1 MLSNLNDLKK
11 ACFMVNTV
19 LTVLVVVMMVFYY
32 LIGATFLAYY
42 SIPVSFIYFLH
53 YYWIR
58 KYQFVKVTWSTYTML
73 TLYMFICT
81 IGLGYNYGF
90 QLYAMS
96 TIPLIYHIRYIAKK
110 FKMADPKPNLWSV
123 FIVLSCLISSLYSVY
138 TGPVYHIEGAAQ
150 FIFLGLNLSAV
161 CFFLVSFSQATS
173 RLIIESEDKLTRQAD
188 FDALTGLANRY
199 YMMSRLEQ
207 ATITSNPSERIWV
220 AMIDV
225 DNFKHINDCY
235 GHAVG
240 DQVLMILSNLMKKI
254 CKDCTIS
261 RWGGEEF
268 LVSGNEAVVPSQVMQ
283 TLVEQIREREVH
295 SETGSFNFSI
305 SVGLSYYNTKQ
316 RIDAWINDADK
327 KLYVAKNNGK
337 NQVVR

>member
-11 ACFMVNTV
+11 ACYMVNTV
-19 LTVLVVVMMVFYY
+19 LTVLVVVMMIFYY
-32 LIGATFLAYY
+32 LIGATILAYY
-42 SIPVSFIYFLH
+42 SIPVAFIYFFH
-53 YYWIR
+53 YYWIH
-58 KYQFVKVTWSTYTML
+58 KYQFVKVTCTTYAML

-81 IGLGYNYGF
+81 ICLGYNYGF

-110 FKMADPKPNLWSV
+110 FKLPDPKPNLWSV
-123 FIVLSCLISSLYSVY
+123 FIVASCLFSSLYSIY
-138 TGPVYHIEGAAQ
+138 SGPVYNIGGTYQ
-150 FIFLGLNLSAV
+150 LIFLGMNLGAV

-173 RLIIESEDKLTRQAD
+173 RLIIESENKLIKQAD

-199 YMMSRLEQ
+199 YMMSQLEE
-207 ATITSNPSERIWV
+207 ATSKGQDAHRIWI

-225 DNFKHINDCY
+225 DNFKHINDHY

-240 DQVLMILSNLMKKI
+240 DQVLMILGNMMKKV
-254 CKDCTIS
+254 CKDCIIS

-268 LVSGNEAVVPSQVMQ
+268 LVSGDEALVSSQVLQ
-283 TLVEQIREREVH
+283 TLVEQIRQREVH
-295 SETGSFNFSI
+295 SEKESFRFSI
-305 SVGLSYYNTKQ
+305 SVGVSFHNPKQ

-327 KLYVAKNNGK
+327 KLYIAKNNGK
-337 NQVVR
+337 NQVVC